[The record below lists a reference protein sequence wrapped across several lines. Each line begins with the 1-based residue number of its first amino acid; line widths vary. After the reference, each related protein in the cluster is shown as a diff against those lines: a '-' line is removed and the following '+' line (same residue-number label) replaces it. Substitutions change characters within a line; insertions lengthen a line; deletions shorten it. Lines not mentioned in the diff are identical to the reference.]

1 MGRSIRPEPH
11 EAFPETKTMQLI
23 DVVIKPHKVDS
34 VKAALAGLGVLG
46 VTAVECKGFGR
57 QKGHTERYRGAR
69 MDVGFVPKVM
79 LKIVVRD
86 SDLEKA
92 ISAIVT
98 NARTGE
104 VGDGKLFVSDI
115 KRVIR
120 IRTGEQNDEA
130 L

>member
-1 MGRSIRPEPH
+1 MQMI
-11 EAFPETKTMQLI
+11 EA
-23 DVVIKPHKVDS
+23 VIKPAKLDA
-34 VKAALAGLGVLG
+34 VKGALARLGILG
-46 VTAVECKGFGR
+46 VTAMEVKGFGR

-86 SDLEKA
+86 EDADKA
-92 ISAIVT
+92 VDTIVS

-104 VGDGKLFVSDI
+104 VGDGKVFVHPVN
-115 KRVIR
+115 KAIR
-120 IRTGEQNDEA
+120 IRTGEADDDA